1 MIGYL
6 IPLGLIVAGIMLKLS
21 KKEELQNLKK
31 RWLVFVIIGFLLF
44 TFKFI

>member
-21 KKEELQNLKK
+21 KKEELHNLKK